1 LNWDLDSDI
10 LHWHTL
16 KRKQPNGGL
25 IICNASLQLQQ
36 APLKI
41 EINLMSVPVYK
52 ALKNEEKEIPDH
64 VFFFL
69 FVAGYKTFVTVKS
82 LQSDMR
88 STLKRFDVERIKSFL
103 KIVILSD
110 KAKVEVD
117 RRRSTDSDDYIL
129 VEGDFFWL
137 RIFSK
142 IINEKNLGC
151 KKKDSLNGLSIFKDP
166 RFACVS
172 NEIPDIPDEFAYF
185 LLAQSY
191 SSTKCL
197 QLMTDQEI
205 KNLKSIGEDE
215 MRSFWR
221 TTKLPERTHEVLA
234 AQWDKMK
241 KTIRLWSWRYEIA

>member
-1 LNWDLDSDI
+1 
-10 LHWHTL
+10 
-16 KRKQPNGGL
+16 
-25 IICNASLQLQQ
+25 
-36 APLKI
+36 
-41 EINLMSVPVYK
+41 
-52 ALKNEEKEIPDH
+52 
-64 VFFFL
+64 
-69 FVAGYKTFVTVKS
+69 
-82 LQSDMR
+82 
-88 STLKRFDVERIKSFL
+88 L